1 VAAPAAAQPAAATP
15 RQPAANGPAAAAA
28 GGNGVAAA
36 AAGGDGGDGGLF
48 MGGLNISA
56 AFASWCR
63 AQMLALNGNED
74 LTMVEFLMGLD
85 SNSEIAEYCQM
96 VWPNKLGGSL
106 CLSAVCWHLMLI

>member
-1 VAAPAAAQPAAATP
+1 V
-15 RQPAANGPAAAAA
+15 AA
-28 GGNGVAAA
+28 GGGAAA
-36 AAGGDGGDGGLF
+36 IDRCASLF
-48 MGGLNISA
+48 MGGLDISA

-96 VWPNKLGGSL
+96 VWPNKLGG
-106 CLSAVCWHLMLI
+106 CCA